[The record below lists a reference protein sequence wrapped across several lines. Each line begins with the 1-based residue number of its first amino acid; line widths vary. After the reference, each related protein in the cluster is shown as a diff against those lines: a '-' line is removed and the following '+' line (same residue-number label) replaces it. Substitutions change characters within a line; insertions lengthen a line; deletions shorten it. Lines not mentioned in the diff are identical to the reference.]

1 MSSLESGQ
9 SARVPP
15 PAASPAS
22 SAAPTSAGI
31 ESAPTLV
38 VDSDAQIAEYGV
50 LEQPGGLDL
59 QALVELAALVC
70 DVPNAAINLITSTNQ
85 HQVATAGIDP
95 SVCARE
101 DSMCAAVLDDPV
113 PVVVPDASRDERFQ
127 QNPFVTGALGAVRF
141 YASAPLVTPA
151 GVTIGRLCVF
161 DVQSHE
167 LTAERA
173 DVLSIVA
180 ARVVDV
186 LELRLRTRQ
195 LEQSLA
201 ELTRTRDELHRSNE
215 LLSLFAGQVSHDL
228 RSPLTAVLA
237 NTEMLSD
244 EPAVRDDPELLQLAG
259 ATMAAGQRMA
269 GMIDTILSYARSGG
283 ALESSDVDLD
293 RVLDEV
299 LSDLAP
305 VVSERQ
311 AVVRRSHLPAVR
323 GDARQLYSVLL
334 NLVSNAL
341 KFTPPPTR
349 PEIVIAADH
358 GSDEWT
364 VAVGDNGRG
373 IPAERRESLFELYSR
388 GDQAADGWGIGLATA
403 RRIVEAHGGR
413 IGIRDSAARGAE
425 VWFTL
430 PG

>member
-1 MSSLESGQ
+1 MKSSGSGQ
-9 SARVPP
+9 SPRVSLP
-15 PAASPAS
+15 PASTAATTAGTGLAPA
-22 SAAPTSAGI
+22 P
-31 ESAPTLV
+31 
-38 VDSDAQIAEYGV
+38 VDDADARIDEYGV
-50 LEQPGGLDL
+50 LEQPGGRDL

-70 DVPNAAINLITSTNQ
+70 DVPNAAINLVTSSNQ

-113 PVVVPDASRDERFQ
+113 PVVVPDASQDARFEH
-127 QNPFVTGALGAVRF
+127 NPFVTGSLGAVRF
-141 YASAPLVTPA
+141 YASAPLVTPT

-161 DVQSHE
+161 DEQTHE

-237 NTEMLSD
+237 NTELLSD
-244 EPAVRDDPELLQLAG
+244 EPAVRDDPDLLQLAG

-269 GMIDTILSYARSGG
+269 GMIDTILSYARAGG

-293 RVLDEV
+293 LVLDEV

-305 VVSERQ
+305 VVGERQ
-311 AVVRRSHLPAVR
+311 AQVRRSHLPQVR

-349 PEIVIAADH
+349 PEVVIAAERD
-358 GSDEWT
+358 GEGWV

-373 IPAERRESLFELYSR
+373 IPVERRESLFELYSR
-388 GDQAADGWGIGLATA
+388 GDQAAEGWGIGLATA

-413 IGIRDSAARGAE
+413 IGIRDSALGGAE